1 MILIKSGT
9 LITDKETFQAD
20 ILVEGEAITEIA
32 DNLDVVG
39 AEVIDASGKLIMP
52 GGIDPHTHFDLPMF
66 DTVSSEHHYTG
77 HNAAAFGRTPTLLD
91 FVPRPDART

>member
-9 LITDKETFQAD
+9 LITDVETFQAD

-66 DTVSSEHHYTG
+66 EI
-77 HNAAAFGRTPTLLD
+77 GRAH
-91 FVPRPDART
+91 V